1 MLASTHWYPEGRL
14 HVVPLM
20 NLSLPGIDPN
30 DIKKSLV
37 SCSSSGSGS
46 GSSSSHCR
54 NGSSHIV
61 SIWHHRF

>member
-46 GSSSSHCR
+46 SSSHCR